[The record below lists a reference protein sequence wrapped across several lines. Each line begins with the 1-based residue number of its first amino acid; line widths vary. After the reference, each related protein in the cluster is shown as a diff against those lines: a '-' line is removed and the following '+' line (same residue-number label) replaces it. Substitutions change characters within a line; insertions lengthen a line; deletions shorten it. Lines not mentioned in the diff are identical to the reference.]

1 MSQKY
6 TPVGRTPSVSDWAF
20 PSYPSGSPGASSARA
35 AMCTN
40 LMTGHNAEL
49 LILRARNG
57 RLEDQ
62 NRKLEERIRELL
74 SKQTPAS
81 IQDLNL
87 EMISSRLSETFDIPC
102 ERDSLSKCRGIIRGV
117 MHKARFIGQIHW
129 IVTEFRCDIF
139 ETMNNH
145 LREPIEPLVRAEEVQ
160 MIEAQRMSFTSSL
173 STPDLPPKE
182 LPTN

>member
-74 SKQTPAS
+74 SKQTPAP

-129 IVTEFRCDIF
+129 IVTEFRW
-139 ETMNNH
+139 
-145 LREPIEPLVRAEEVQ
+145 
-160 MIEAQRMSFTSSL
+160 
-173 STPDLPPKE
+173 
-182 LPTN
+182 